1 MKDLSH
7 LEELVMVAIWKLAD
21 EAYGVQI
28 KNKVKEISDKEYFY
42 NTLYTAFHQLVRKDY
57 ITKHFGESTPV
68 RGGKRKV
75 YFRLTKKGLAAL
87 EIAFDRQRKI
97 WNGITKE
104 SFKIGPA

>member
-7 LEELVMVAIWKLAD
+7 LEEVVMVALWRLED
-21 EAYGVQI
+21 DAYGVKI
-28 KNKVKEISDKEYFY
+28 KNKVKEISGKEYFY
-42 NTLYTAFHQLVRKDY
+42 NTLYTTFDQLTRKGY

-75 YFRLTKKGLAAL
+75 YFQLTKQGLAAL

-97 WNGITKE
+97 WKGITKE